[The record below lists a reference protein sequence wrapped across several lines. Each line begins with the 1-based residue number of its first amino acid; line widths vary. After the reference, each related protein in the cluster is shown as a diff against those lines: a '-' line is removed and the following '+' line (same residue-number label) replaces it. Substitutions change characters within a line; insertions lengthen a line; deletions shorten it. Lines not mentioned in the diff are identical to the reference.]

1 MNGIVMKFGGSSVAN
16 ADCMRQVADLVQAAA
31 HNPPLVVLSAMGKTT
46 NGLFAAAQAAESG
59 NLKAALEAME
69 GVKATHRK
77 AATDLFPK
85 GIPGA
90 LEASLT
96 QYFDEL
102 EMILRGV
109 ALLRELSPRSMDTI
123 ASFGERL
130 STLVFSAFI
139 GAPLVDARKVMRTD
153 GTFGEGQPCFALLPE
168 LAAQH
173 FAPLLISGQPVVTQG
188 YIGATEN
195 GLTTT
200 LGRGGS
206 DYSAALFGAALKVSE
221 VQIWTDVQ
229 GVLTCDP
236 RIVPE
241 AQSIDQLTFAEA
253 AELAAFGAKVL
264 HPATIQPAVEAGI
277 PVTVRDTQHP
287 AGQFT
292 TIAPDTRSNRA
303 VTALATR
310 DPVTVLTVDST
321 RMLNHSGFLAKLFD
335 VFRRHGVSVDLIATA
350 EVSVSLTVDAD
361 APLEAL
367 MTDLS
372 TFARVAAI
380 QDRAIIAVVGERI
393 KKTPGV
399 AARIFTALGD
409 INIELISMGANEI
422 NLSLVV
428 PQRDVV
434 EALRRLHRSLIEE
447 AVCV

>member
-1 MNGIVMKFGGSSVAN
+1 MNAIVMKFGGSSVAN
-16 ADCMRQVADLVQAAA
+16 AECMRQAASLVRAAER
-31 HNPPLVVLSAMGKTT
+31 PPLVVLSAMGKTT
-46 NGLFAAAQAAESG
+46 NGLFAAAQAAEQG
-59 NLKAALEAME
+59 NLEAAISGMQIVMATHLNAARALFPAGVPDALEA
-69 GVKATHRK
+69 
-77 AATDLFPK
+77 
-85 GIPGA
+85 A
-90 LEASLT
+90 LIERLA
-96 QYFDEL
+96 EL
-102 EMILRGV
+102 ELILKGV
-109 ALLRELSPRSMDTI
+109 ALLRELSPRSMDAI

-130 STLVFSAFI
+130 STLIFSTFI
-139 GAPLVDARKVMRTD
+139 DAPLVDARKVMRTD
-153 GTFGEGQPCFALLPE
+153 DTFGEGQPRFSVLPE

-173 FAPLLISGQPVVTQG
+173 FAPLLHQPVVTQG
-188 YIGATEN
+188 YIGATED

-206 DYSAALFGAALKVSE
+206 DYSAALFGAALGVEE

-287 AGQFT
+287 LGQFT
-292 TIAPDTRSNRA
+292 TIAPGTRSGRA

-310 DPVTVLTVDST
+310 GPVTVLTVNST
-321 RMLNHSGFLAKLFD
+321 RMLNHSGFLARLFE

-350 EVSVSLTVDAD
+350 EVSVSLTVEAD
-361 APLEAL
+361 APLEPL
-367 MTDLS
+367 ITELS
-372 TFARVAAI
+372 AFAKVVAV

-393 KKTPGV
+393 KQTPGI
-399 AARIFTALGD
+399 AARAFAALGD
-409 INIELISMGANEI
+409 INIEIISMGANEI

-428 PQRDVV
+428 PQAAAV
-434 EALRRLHRSLIEE
+434 EALRRLHRCVIEE
-447 AVCV
+447 VACA